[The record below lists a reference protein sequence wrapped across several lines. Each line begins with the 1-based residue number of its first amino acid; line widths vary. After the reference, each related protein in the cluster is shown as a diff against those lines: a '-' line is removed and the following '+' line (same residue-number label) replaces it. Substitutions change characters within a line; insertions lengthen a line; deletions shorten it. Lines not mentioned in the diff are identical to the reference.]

1 MYSNDEH
8 IVDLAQQINGRISA
22 RAQKHYPSNTVLIV
36 NCETDGLILEDE
48 WKSAIKQVESQASH
62 TVFRESVH
70 IRLRGTPFGQ
80 SLGLGQETRA
90 KVDRIDTN
98 FKSFA

>member
-1 MYSNDEH
+1 VYSNDEH

-22 RAQKHYPSNTVLIV
+22 KAQKHYPSNTVLIV

-62 TVFRESVH
+62 TVFREVFIFASVGH
-70 IRLRGTPFGQ
+70 HSASLWGSAKRRG
-80 SLGLGQETRA
+80 R
-90 KVDRIDTN
+90 K
-98 FKSFA
+98 

>member
-1 MYSNDEH
+1 VYSNDEH

-62 TVFRESVH
+62 TVFREVFIFASVGH
-70 IRLRGTPFGQ
+70 HSASLWGSAKRRG
-80 SLGLGQETRA
+80 R
-90 KVDRIDTN
+90 K
-98 FKSFA
+98 